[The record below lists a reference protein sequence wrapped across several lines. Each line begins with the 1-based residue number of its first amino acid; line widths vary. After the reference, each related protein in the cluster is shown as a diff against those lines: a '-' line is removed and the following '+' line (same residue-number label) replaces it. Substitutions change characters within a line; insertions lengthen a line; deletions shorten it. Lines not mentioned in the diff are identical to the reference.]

1 MEREAPTTASIGVI
15 ALNEEIFLPHLLS
28 CIVEQDYPHHLIEVV
43 LVDSGST
50 DATKAI
56 MHSFAAEHPEF
67 MNVQVLDNPKR
78 FQAPGWNVV
87 IGASTGEVVIRVDAH
102 AWIPSDFVSA
112 NMAVIG
118 EGEDVCGGVR
128 PTVIPEGHKTP
139 WRATL
144 HLAEESAF
152 GSSAADF
159 RRDAEARYVTSV
171 FHGAYRKHVFEKV
184 GVFNEQLL
192 RTEDNDLH
200 YRIRES
206 GFQIKLDPRI
216 QSKQYVRSSLKTML
230 KQKYGNGYWVGRT
243 VFVQPKCLRA
253 YHFAPFAF
261 VIGVL
266 FMTLLGLLVSWLPF
280 LACGASYVLLCVA
293 LALHAAIRSP
303 EKNWTMVA
311 LPIVFMGIH
320 GTYGCG
326 TLVGLLSGAPRQTE

>member
-1 MEREAPTTASIGVI
+1 MERKVPTTASVGVI
-15 ALNEEIFLPHLLS
+15 AFNEEAFLPQLLS
-28 CIVEQDYPHHLIEVV
+28 CIVAQDYPHHLIEVV
-43 LVDSGST
+43 LVDGGST

-56 MHSFAAEHPEF
+56 MHSFAEEHPDF

-87 IGASTGEVVIRVDAH
+87 IGASAGDVVIRVDAH
-102 AWIPSDFVSA
+102 AWIPSDFVST

-128 PTVIPEGHKTP
+128 PTVIPKGHKTP
-139 WRATL
+139 WRVTL

-159 RRDAEARYVTSV
+159 RRVAEARYVASV
-171 FHGAYRKHVFEKV
+171 FHGAYRRHVFEKA

-192 RTEDNDLH
+192 RTEDNDFH

-206 GFQIKLDPRI
+206 GFRIKLDPRI
-216 QSKQYVRSSLKTML
+216 RSKQYVRSSLKAML

-253 YHFAPFAF
+253 YHFAPFVF
-261 VIGVL
+261 IMGVL
-266 FMTLLGLLVSWLPF
+266 LVVLLGLLASWLPF
-280 LACGASYVLLCVA
+280 IACGALYALLCVV
-293 LALHAAIRSP
+293 LALRSVIHCP

-311 LPIVFMGIH
+311 LPFVFISIHVTYGSGTFMG
-320 GTYGCG
+320 
-326 TLVGLLSGAPRQTE
+326 LLGGVLRQMR